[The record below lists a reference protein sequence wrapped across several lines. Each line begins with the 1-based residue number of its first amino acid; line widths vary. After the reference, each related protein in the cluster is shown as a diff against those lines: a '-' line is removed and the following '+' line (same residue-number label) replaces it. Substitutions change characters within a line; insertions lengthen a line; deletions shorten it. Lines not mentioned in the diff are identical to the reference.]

1 MGASETLRTRLMSS
15 QQISNKYIF
24 YDQNL
29 QNEYMFMKDLYF
41 ACNTNIFCIKIYF
54 SNEIHIFYIFVY
66 IFLCKKSF
74 FSLKKN
80 FNAKIFSI

>member
-1 MGASETLRTRLMSS
+1 MSS

-41 ACNTNIFCIKIYF
+41 ACNKHFLYKNIFFK
-54 SNEIHIFYIFVY
+54 
-66 IFLCKKSF
+66 
-74 FSLKKN
+74 
-80 FNAKIFSI
+80 